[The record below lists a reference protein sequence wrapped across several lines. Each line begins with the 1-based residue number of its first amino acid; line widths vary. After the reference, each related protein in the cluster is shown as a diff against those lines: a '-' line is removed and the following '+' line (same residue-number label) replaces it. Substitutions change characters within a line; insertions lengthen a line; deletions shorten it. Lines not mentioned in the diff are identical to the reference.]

1 MNCVEKRFCE
11 SKAVSLLCRPVLF
24 CAIINDSNNNSNND
38 SSNNNHDNSNN
49 DNKNNVNSNNDN
61 SNNDNCNNDNSNNV
75 NSNNDTWSLSA
86 KLAVTGSD
94 RFLAQNL
101 SKRPCSQLK
110 QRKLNNRWQENT
122 CMKCSQKPVPR
133 KCDRQGLKFTRRSH
147 SRHFHFRCHWTIL

>member
-24 CAIINDSNNNSNND
+24 CAIINNSNNNSNND
-38 SSNNNHDNSNN
+38 SSNNNNDNSNN
-49 DNKNNVNSNNDN
+49 DNDNNVNSNNDN
-61 SNNDNCNNDNSNNV
+61 SNNDNYNNDNSNNV
-75 NSNNDTWSLSA
+75 NSNNDNSNNDNSNNDTWSLSA

-110 QRKLNNRWQENT
+110 QRKLNNR
-122 CMKCSQKPVPR
+122 
-133 KCDRQGLKFTRRSH
+133 
-147 SRHFHFRCHWTIL
+147 